1 MVRKEYEMPQV
12 YVEVFQNNVL
22 TLSAE
27 PELEKT
33 SGDMFAD

>member
-27 PELEKT
+27 PEGEKT
-33 SGDMFAD
+33 AGDMFGD

>member
-1 MVRKEYEMPQV
+1 MVRKQYEMLYINIEALQR
-12 YVEVFQNNVL
+12 NVL

-33 SGDMFAD
+33 SGDMFVD